1 MCRAGMIRGPVRGNV
16 GGFVKHWLLAVAENR
31 VPMRERFD
39 DKDEDHGGKN
49 GGDAGIE
56 ALVENEALRFGDFLG
71 GNFSGCNLRGQGVRV
86 GEETDARIRMEDFL
100 VARGHGD
107 YRSEER

>member
-1 MCRAGMIRGPVRGNV
+1 MCRAGMNPRPSSWQRR
-16 GGFVKHWLLAVAENR
+16 GFVKHWLLAVAEIE

-71 GNFSGCNLRGQGVRV
+71 GNFSG
-86 GEETDARIRMEDFL
+86 
-100 VARGHGD
+100 
-107 YRSEER
+107 